1 MLSTR
6 NSEGNDMGNYLCPIC
21 KTYHDTTGCP
31 TPQQVFTTHITNHC
45 PICEA
50 RARQQAEKGCPVC
63 ALRNQ
68 QPNRTELY
76 AGLVEAAEKIV
87 IQVNRLENLATVQNP
102 QIAKFLYD
110 ANNNLKAALGRVK
123 G

>member
-1 MLSTR
+1 MGKKFETEWCSVCQADYI
-6 NSEGNDMGNYLCPIC
+6 ECPKCGNNTCNGGHGEIKGKECDIC
-21 KTYHDTTGCP
+21 SLAHQYDK
-31 TPQQVFTTHITNHC
+31 QSQ
-45 PICEA
+45 
-50 RARQQAEKGCPVC
+50 K
-63 ALRNQ
+63 
-68 QPNRTELY
+68 Y